1 MRAQLLPTRATEP
14 PISDAFTDLSLFD
27 RSADEFADDGE
38 EITVNELPKDAAAVA
53 ICTRATNQES
63 K

>member
-1 MRAQLLPTRATEP
+1 MHLLNSSQRRNRATHFRC
-14 PISDAFTDLSLFD
+14 IFTDISLVD
-27 RSADEFADDGE
+27 RSADEFADGE
-38 EITVNELPKDAAAVA
+38 EITVNELPKDAAVA